1 MVDRKLDDMRNNKG
15 QALVEF
21 ILILPILLFIVM
33 AFIDV
38 ATIQLSKYKL
48 EDHLDHV
55 ASLYEEGKVEQVN
68 QYGENKKIMV
78 RIEENQE
85 YAMITVSM
93 HQTIHTPILKQ
104 KLGSNYKIET
114 ERMVYLYE

>member
-1 MVDRKLDDMRNNKG
+1 MRNNKG

-21 ILILPILLFIVM
+21 ILILPILLFVVM

-38 ATIQLSKYKL
+38 AAIQLSKYKL
-48 EDHLDHV
+48 EDHLDTIV
-55 ASLYEEGKVEQVN
+55 TLYEEGKIEQVN
-68 QYGENKKIMV
+68 QYGENKKIGV
-78 RIEENQE
+78 RIEENKE
-85 YAMITVSM
+85 YATIIVTT

-114 ERMVYLYE
+114 ERMVYVHE